1 MQSLEGEQESWG
13 AESAIAPRLA
23 AARMALL
30 AKKYI
35 GRFAAQAL
43 TQNSNLEP
51 RTARERSER
60 QHFHIGNIP
69 HSMDVV
75 LTVVGVRDK
84 AWIYGIIFEFF
95 YLFVRRIEEYGRA
108 GSRSFCAVADG

>member
-35 GRFAAQAL
+35 GRFAPQSLAL
-43 TQNSNLEP
+43 NAET

-69 HSMDVV
+69 HSMDVA

-84 AWIYGIIFEFF
+84 AWIYGIIFKFF